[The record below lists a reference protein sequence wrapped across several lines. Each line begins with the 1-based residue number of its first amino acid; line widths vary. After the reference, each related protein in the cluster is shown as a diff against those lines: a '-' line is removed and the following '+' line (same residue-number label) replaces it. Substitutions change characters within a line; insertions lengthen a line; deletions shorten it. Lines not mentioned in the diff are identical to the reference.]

1 MLAHRS
7 AVALDARHRPAREA
21 AAYFAIDS
29 LRHYLVVHQDQPRV
43 EHHWPTEGGPWQL
56 EVVGPIDTIELTC
69 PPVSIPLGE
78 LFEGLVA

>member
-1 MLAHRS
+1 M
-7 AVALDARHRPAREA
+7 
-21 AAYFAIDS
+21 
-29 LRHYLVVHQDQPRV
+29 